1 MGWHASRGVNATTE
15 LSGPARRVPE
25 HDGFPNQ

>member
-15 LSGPARRVPE
+15 PGGPAERMPE
-25 HDGFPNQ
+25 HDGFLSQ